1 MESTLRDLS
10 ERALAHA
17 LAHGAREAA
26 VGLYRTR
33 FIELKRR
40 EGKTETLQAS
50 TARGLSIALYVDG
63 RYSSNA
69 TSYLVWSELERF
81 LDETLAMTRKLAP
94 DPYRA
99 LPDPARY
106 GPTEGVELDLE
117 DASYDRREMAWRE
130 QLVAEVEAAA
140 LAAGGERV
148 ISASADVT
156 TQASESLQIHSNG
169 FRGERRTTSFHLSA
183 SVTARDAEGRRPEDY
198 AHAGARHAEGLPEPA
213 SVGREAAERALA
225 RIGSRKAESRRLP
238 LVVENRAAGR
248 LVSSLLEPLTG
259 ASLQQRRS
267 CFADRVGAAIGSPL
281 LTLHDDPL
289 IPRALG
295 SRLYDDEGLRAAPRD
310 LLRDGVLVEYLI
322 DDYYARKLGVP
333 VTGGSTSNLI
343 LPAGRASL
351 RELCAPLAEA
361 ILVTSFLGGNSNPAT
376 GDFSF
381 GVSGFLIRGGERV
394 APVSEMNITGNHT
407 ELWKRLEAVGGDPY
421 PWSSWQLPSLLFSDV
436 QFSGQ

>member
-1 MESTLRDLS
+1 MDSSLR
-10 ERALAHA
+10 EMAEKALAHV
-17 LAHGAREAA
+17 LARGAREAA
-26 VGLYRTR
+26 VGFYRTR

-40 EGKTETLQAS
+40 EGKTETLQSS

-69 TSYLVWSELERF
+69 TSFLVWRELEGF

-94 DPYRA
+94 DPFRA

-106 GPTEGVELDLE
+106 GPTPGVELDLE
-117 DASYDRREMAWRE
+117 DGSYDRRDMEWRGS
-130 QLVAEVEAAA
+130 LVAAAEDAA
-140 LAAGGERV
+140 LSFGERV
-148 ISASADVT
+148 ISASTDVS

-183 SVTARDAEGRRPEDY
+183 SVTARDGERRPEDH
-198 AHAGARHAEGLPEPA
+198 AHAGARHADGLPDPA

-225 RIGSRKAESRRLP
+225 RIGSRKAESRRMP
-238 LVVENRAAGR
+238 LLVENRAASR

-267 CFADRVGAAIGSPL
+267 CFADRLGQRIGSPL
-281 LTLHDDPL
+281 LSLRDDPL

-310 LLRDGVLVEYLI
+310 LLRDGTLIEYLI
-322 DDYYARKLGVP
+322 DDYYARKLGVAP
-333 VTGGSTSNLI
+333 TGGSTSNLL
-343 LPAGRASL
+343 LPPGTASL
-351 RELCAPLAEA
+351 AELCAPLREA
-361 ILVTSFLGGNSNPAT
+361 ILVTSFLGGNSNAAT

-381 GVSGFLIRGGERV
+381 GVSGFLIRDGERV
-394 APVSEMNITGNHT
+394 APVSEMNITGSHID
-407 ELWKRLEAVGGDPY
+407 LWQRLDGVGDDPY
-421 PWSSWQLPSLLFSDV
+421 PWSSWRIPSLRFSEV

>member
-1 MESTLRDLS
+1 MDSQLRELA

-17 LAHGAREAA
+17 IAHGAKEAA

-50 TARGLSIALYVDG
+50 TARGLSIALYVEG
-63 RYSSNA
+63 RYSSNS
-69 TSYLVWSELERF
+69 TSFLLWSELERF

-99 LPDPARY
+99 LPDPALY
-106 GPTEGVELDLE
+106 GPTTGVELDLE
-117 DASYDRREMAWRE
+117 DASYDARDMAWRE
-130 QLVAEVEAAA
+130 GLVAATEDVARSF
-140 LAAGGERV
+140 GERV
-148 ISASADVT
+148 ISASADLT

-183 SVTARDAEGRRPEDY
+183 SVTARDEEGRRPEDY
-198 AHAGARHAEGLPEPA
+198 AHAGARHAHGLPDPA
-213 SVGREAAERALA
+213 SIGREAAERALA
-225 RIGSRKAESRRLP
+225 RIGSRKAESRRMP
-238 LVVENRAAGR
+238 LLVENRAAGR

-259 ASLQQRRS
+259 AALQQRRS
-267 CFADRVGAAIGSPL
+267 CFAERIGQRIGSPL

-295 SRLYDDEGLRAAPRD
+295 SRLYDEEGLRAAPRD
-310 LLRDGVLVEYLI
+310 LLREGNLVQYLI
-322 DDYYARKLGVP
+322 DDYYARKLAVP
-333 VTGGSTSNLI
+333 PTGGSTSNLQ
-343 LPAGRASL
+343 LPPGRASL
-351 RELCAPLAEA
+351 RELCAPLKEA

-381 GVSGFLIRGGERV
+381 GVSGFLIRDGERV
-394 APVSEMNITGNHT
+394 LPISEMNVTGNHT
-407 ELWKRLEAVGGDPY
+407 ELWQRLDAVGDDPY
-421 PWSSWQLPSLLFSDV
+421 PWSSWRMPSLRFSDV